1 MRHAQSDDFVQ
12 SCEFK
17 RPLSARGQEY
27 AAHMRHWFYAHD
39 YPLQSALVSAAKRTA
54 ETYGSLQLKNL
65 QRFFLRTLYLAP
77 AATLLTT
84 LKKGCCILRSD
95 DVA

>member
-1 MRHAQSDDFVQ
+1 
-12 SCEFK
+12 
-17 RPLSARGQEY
+17 
-27 AAHMRHWFYAHD
+27 
-39 YPLQSALVSAAKRTA
+39 LVSAAKRTA